1 MSKTEK
7 FVEDTEEYDAM
18 VADEYTKALTPQT
31 DDPNTPAFT
40 FRAVFLG
47 CLWAVFLATANVLFS
62 FRTNS
67 FVIPTGLA
75 QLLSYPMGVFLA
87 WILPKGFL
95 NPGPFSIKEHVL
107 IFIIAG
113 SAGGLPYGVDNVVMQ
128 HGKNFINDPA
138 VNMGNSLAFVT
149 ASQLIGYGLAG
160 ICRRFLVKPA
170 AMLWPGVLPN
180 VALFTALNKVETAGD
195 KTEKYSQTRYS
206 YFFMVFF
213 MIFVFQFFPSLL
225 ATSLS
230 TVSLLC
236 LFTTNRTA
244 RFLGSGSSFG
254 GIGILAWSFDWTQIS
269 VYAPIAVPFYATAN
283 LVGGAIIWNWIVTP
297 IFYYTNS
304 FGNPFLVSANR
315 MYSDNTTAPILNS
328 NHIYSKDG
336 ERVFV
341 KRPDPE
347 NPSKADKYYL
357 LANDFSMD
365 QEKYEAFKP
374 FYLTEAFAGAYLLSF
389 VTIAASISHVIL
401 WYGADI
407 KVQFRQALRQTS
419 TAEGLKDT
427 HNVLMEAYPDLP
439 EWIYAAWLAVF
450 TVLSVV
456 VCEITPFHMPWWAT
470 LLATFMAI
478 VFTIPIGIIQAVTG
492 SQIGLNVI
500 TEFVIGLISP
510 GQTIYM
516 ATFKSFG
523 YNVMIQALNLVSDL
537 KLGHYM
543 HISPYA
549 MVTAQLIGTVIGI
562 LFNTVGALY
571 IMDSLQ
577 SPKIFVDDLWLAQGY
592 NTFLNAAGIWGSIGP
607 ARFFGSGTPYFS
619 LNLGFLAGFILPVI
633 PWLLNKY
640 YPNNFWHLINV
651 PLLAFNNTVPGEL
664 GALLPALLI
673 GLYTQFFLKRYR
685 TEWFNKYNYVLA
697 IALDSGAA
705 IAVLVITIL
714 QAFITEEVTPPPSLL
729 SPGSL
734 DFYCWEQ
741 PYTYSG

>member
-1 MSKTEK
+1 MPPRHQIDQSNRSETFDWDPLSYAHGCRPSYKYAYPSSLLMSKTEK
-7 FVEDTEEYDAM
+7 YVEDTEEYDAL
-18 VADEYTKALTPQT
+18 VAEEYTKALTPQT

-47 CLWAVFLATANVLFS
+47 CLWAVFLAVANVLFS
-62 FRTNS
+62 FRTNP

-128 HGKNFINDPA
+128 HGKSFINDPA

-170 AMLWPGVLPN
+170 AMLWPGALPA
-180 VALFTALNKVETAGD
+180 VSLFTTLNRVETLGD
-195 KTEKYSQTRYS
+195 KTEKYTQSRWS

-244 RFLGSGSSFG
+244 RFLGSGSYG
-254 GIGILAWSFDWTQIS
+254 GGVGILAWSFDWTQIS

-283 LVGGAIIWNWIVTP
+283 L
-297 IFYYTNS
+297 
-304 FGNPFLVSANR
+304 
-315 MYSDNTTAPILNS
+315 
-328 NHIYSKDG
+328 
-336 ERVFV
+336 
-341 KRPDPE
+341 
-347 NPSKADKYYL
+347 
-357 LANDFSMD
+357 
-365 QEKYEAFKP
+365 EKYEAFKP
-374 FYLTEAFAGAYLLSF
+374 FYLTEAFAGLYLLSF
-389 VTIAASISHVIL
+389 VTIAASISHVVL

-407 KVQFRQALRQTS
+407 KRQVGQALRQAN

-427 HNVLMEAYPDLP
+427 HNVLMEAYPDFP
-439 EWIYAAWLAVF
+439 EWAYAVWLLVF

-549 MVTAQLIGTVIGI
+549 MLCTLWTLSLLQRSLRMTSGSGI
-562 LFNTVGALY
+562 YFN
-571 IMDSLQ
+571 DS
-577 SPKIFVDDLWLAQGY
+577 VGY

-651 PLLAFNNTVPGEL
+651 PLLVFNNTIPGEL

-673 GLYTQFFLKRYR
+673 GFYTQYFLKRYR
-685 TEWFNKYNYVLA
+685 TEWFDKYNYVLS

-705 IAVLVITIL
+705 IAVLVITML
-714 QAFITEEVTPPPSLL
+714 QAFVTSEVSPPPSLL
-729 SPGSL
+729 SPTSL
-734 DFYCWEQ
+734 DFYCWEG
-741 PYTYSG
+741 TYSD

>member
-1 MSKTEK
+1 MTKSNK
-7 FVEDTEEYDAM
+7 FVEDTEEYDAL
-18 VADEYTKALTPQT
+18 VAEEYTKAITPQT
-31 DDPNTPAFT
+31 DDPNTPTFT
-40 FRAVFLG
+40 FRAIFLG
-47 CLWAVFLATANVLFS
+47 ILWAVFLAVANVLFS

-67 FVIPTGLA
+67 FIIPTGLA

-95 NPGPFSIKEHVL
+95 NPGPFSVKEHVL

-128 HGKNFINDPA
+128 HGKSFINDPA

-170 AMLWPGVLPN
+170 AMLWPTVLPN
-180 VALFTALNKVETAGD
+180 VSLFTALHKIETLGD

-213 MIFVFQFFPSLL
+213 MIFIFQFFPGLF
-225 ATSLS
+225 ATSL
-230 TVSLLC
+230 TGISLLC
-236 LFTTNRTA
+236 LLTTNRTA
-244 RFLGSGSSFG
+244 RFLGSSSVG
-254 GIGILAWSFDWTQIS
+254 GGVGILAWSFDWTQLIP
-269 VYAPIAVPFYATAN
+269 YTPIAAPFYATAN
-283 LVGGAIIWNWIVTP
+283 LIGGSLIWNWIFVP
-297 IFYYTNS
+297 IFYYTNY
-304 FGNPFLVSANR
+304 FGNPSLVSIN
-315 MYSDNTTAPILNS
+315 YVYPDNTTAPILNTP
-328 NHIYSKDG
+328 HIYNRDG
-336 ERVFV
+336 SRVFV
-341 KRPDPE
+341 RRPDLE
-347 NPSKADKYYL
+347 NPSPIDPYSL
-357 LANDFSMD
+357 LTRDFSLDPD
-365 QEKYEAFKP
+365 QYDKFKP
-374 FYLTEAFAGAYLLSF
+374 FYLSEAWASTYLLSF
-389 VTIAASISHVIL
+389 VTITASISHVVL

-407 KVQFRQALRQTS
+407 KRQVGQALRQAN

-427 HNVLMEAYPDLP
+427 HNVLMEAYPDFP
-439 EWIYAAWLAVF
+439 EWAYAVWLLVF

-549 MVTAQLIGTVIGI
+549 MVTAQLIGTVVGI
-562 LFNTVGALY
+562 FFNTAGAFY
-571 IMDSLQ
+571 IMDSLT
-577 SPKIFVDDLWLAQGY
+577 SPKIFEDELWSGADYGV
-592 NTFLNAAGIWGSIGP
+592 FLNAAGIWGSIGP

-651 PLLAFNNTVPGEL
+651 PLLVFNNTFAKNL
-664 GALLPALLI
+664 GPLLPTLAVSF
-673 GLYTQFFLKRYR
+673 YTQYFLKRYR
-685 TEWFNKYNYVLA
+685 TEWFDKYNYVLA

-705 IAVLVITIL
+705 IAVFVIAL
-714 QAFITEEVTPPPSLL
+714 MQAFISADIAPPPSLL
-729 SPGSL
+729 NPKNA
-734 DFYCWEQ
+734 DFYCFEL
-741 PYTYSG
+741 TYKD